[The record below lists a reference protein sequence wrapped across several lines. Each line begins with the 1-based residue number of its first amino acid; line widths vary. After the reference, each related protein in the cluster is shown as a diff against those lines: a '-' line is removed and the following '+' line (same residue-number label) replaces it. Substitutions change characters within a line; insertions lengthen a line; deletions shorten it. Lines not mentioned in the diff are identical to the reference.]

1 MCFSDL
7 YEFVDFEI
15 DENFGNE
22 RSTNL
27 EIHKD
32 MHICVLWIYKN
43 FGSAPME
50 HTQNTNTQIAN
61 RKHKL

>member
-43 FGSAPME
+43 FGSAP
-50 HTQNTNTQIAN
+50 
-61 RKHKL
+61 L